1 MIIQQIKLTYEQ
13 LSEQYF
19 LQAEV
24 IKSQVEI
31 IHSQEVIIKS
41 QAEQIALLK
50 ELEGKY
56 LIQQHQLE
64 QLRRHVFGSKS
75 ERFVPQANPSQT
87 TLELGIEPTAT
98 VEVVEQ
104 KIAAHTRTKV
114 TKKTNHKGRLPLPS
128 HLPRNV
134 IELTPEES
142 IEGLVCIG
150 TEVKEELDFTPG
162 KLFVNRYERKKYA
175 QADGEGIIVAPA
187 PSHPIPRCMAGT
199 GLLAQILIDK
209 YADHLPLY
217 RQMQRYS
224 REGVD
229 IPKSTFN
236 DWVRDTC
243 SILTLLY
250 KVLQKQVLQ
259 SDYLM
264 VDETTI
270 KVLQSE
276 KKGTTHLGYYWV
288 YKSPHDNLV
297 LIDYQKG
304 RGKEGPLNML
314 RDFKGHLQSDGYGVY
329 DLFENKEG
337 VILLG
342 CMAHARRYFEQ
353 ALNSDKTRAEYVLQQ
368 ILLLYQTERK
378 ANEQNLTNDER
389 HELRKK
395 ESVPVLNALKVWI
408 TDNVTQ
414 VTPQSPMGKAI
425 AYSLKRW
432 NKLCA
437 YTTDGK
443 LRIDNNPVE
452 NAIRPIA
459 LGRKNYLFAG
469 SHESAQRAAM
479 IYSFLSICKLND
491 VNPYTWLKETL
502 DKISDCKQS
511 QLADLLPKSKKTPM
525 KETG

>member
-1 MIIQQIKLTYEQ
+1 MIIQQQQLTYEQ
-13 LSEQYF
+13 LLQQCF

-24 IKSQVEI
+24 IKSQ
-31 IHSQEVIIKS
+31 
-41 QAEQIALLK
+41 AEKLSKLE

-56 LIQQHQLE
+56 FLLQQQLA
-64 QLRRHVFGSKS
+64 QMQRMIFGSKS
-75 ERFVPQANPSQT
+75 ERFVPQTNPSQT
-87 TLELGIEPTAT
+87 TLELAVEPTAT
-98 VEVVEQ
+98 VQVIEQ
-104 KIAAHTRTKV
+104 KVEEHSRTKII
-114 TKKTNHKGRLPLPS
+114 KKTNHKGRLPLPA
-128 HLPRNV
+128 HLVRNV
-134 IELTPEES
+134 IELQPQEN

-150 TEVKEELDFTPG
+150 TDVKEELDYTPG

-175 QADGEGIIVAPA
+175 MAHGEGILVAPP
-187 PSHPIPRCMAGT
+187 PSHPLPRCMAGT

-217 RQMQRYS
+217 RQMQRYT

-229 IPKSTFN
+229 IAASTFN

-243 SILTLLY
+243 SILIPLYEVLKKQTLL
-250 KVLQKQVLQ
+250 

-288 YKSPHDNLV
+288 YKSPHKNLV

-304 RGKEGPLNML
+304 RGKEGPLTML
-314 RDFKGHLQSDGYGVY
+314 CDFKGHLQSDGYGVY
-329 DLFENKEG
+329 DSFANKAG
-337 VILLG
+337 ILLLG

-353 ALNSDKTRAEYVLQQ
+353 ALNSDKTRADYVLQQ
-368 ILLLYQTERK
+368 IQLLYHTERK
-378 ANEQNLTNDER
+378 ASVQNLTNDER
-389 HELRKK
+389 HELRKA
-395 ESVPVLNALKVWI
+395 ESVPVLDALKIWL
-408 TDNVTQ
+408 TDNITQ

-432 NKLCA
+432 DKLCT

-459 LGRKNYLFAG
+459 IGRKNYLFAG
-469 SHESAQRAAM
+469 SHESAGRAAM
-479 IYSFLSICKLND
+479 IYSFLSICKIKN
-491 VNPYTWLKETL
+491 VNPYIWLKYTL
-502 DKISDCKQS
+502 DNINDCKISR
-511 QLADLLPKSKKTPM
+511 LHTLLP
-525 KETG
+525 